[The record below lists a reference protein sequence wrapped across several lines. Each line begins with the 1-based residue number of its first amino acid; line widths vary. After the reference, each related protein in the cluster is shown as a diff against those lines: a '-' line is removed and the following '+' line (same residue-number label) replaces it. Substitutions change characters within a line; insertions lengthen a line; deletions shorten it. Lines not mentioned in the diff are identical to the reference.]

1 MVQDV
6 NKKHHMVHFLLTS
19 ARLQFYKSWG
29 SSFLMKIE
37 ELHLREL
44 RMRLKAPFET
54 SFGVTQDRRIPLIE
68 IVADG
73 LRGWG
78 EITTIETP
86 SYNSETTDT
95 AWHIISD
102 FIAPAIVGRTMASAT
117 EFATLTER
125 IRGHEMAKAGVENAI
140 WDAEAQRKGLP
151 LSKLLGG
158 SLKEIVCG
166 VSLGIRDS
174 PASLIAKVEQEL
186 SDGYQRIKLKIK
198 PGKDVDFV
206 GAVRKS
212 FPKAVLS
219 VDANSAYR
227 LEDAMHLKRLDDFGL
242 LMIEQPLYW
251 DEIHAH
257 ARLQALLET
266 ALCLDECISNS
277 RHAAAAIELG
287 ACRIINIKLGRV
299 GGHTEARRVHDLCST
314 LGVPVWCG
322 GMLETG
328 IGRAHNIAMS
338 TLPGFTLPGDV
349 SASRRYWDQDII
361 EPEVEVTPRGTIHVP
376 QTPGLGY
383 KVRREAVDRFT
394 VRANHWKA
402 PTALHAAQSHSAP
415 SKLEN

>member
-1 MVQDV
+1 
-6 NKKHHMVHFLLTS
+6 
-19 ARLQFYKSWG
+19 
-29 SSFLMKIE
+29 MKIE
-37 ELHLREL
+37 AIILREIH
-44 RMRLKAPFET
+44 MRLKSPFET
-54 SFGVTQDRRIPLIE
+54 SFGVIQDRRILLVEVI
-68 IVADG
+68 ADG
-73 LRGWG
+73 ISGWG
-78 EITTIETP
+78 EVTAMETP

-102 FIAPAIVGRTMASAT
+102 FIAPAIVGRTIASAS
-117 EFATLTER
+117 EFATLMER

-206 GAVRKS
+206 GAVRRR

-227 LEDAMHLKRLDDFGL
+227 LEDAMLLKRLDEFGL

-299 GGHTEARRVHDLCST
+299 GGHTAARQVHDICST
-314 LGVPVWCG
+314 HGVPVWCG
-322 GMLETG
+322 GMLESG
-328 IGRAHNIAMS
+328 VGRAHNIAMS
-338 TLPGFTLPGDV
+338 TLLGFTLPGDV
-349 SASRRYWDQDII
+349 SASRRYWNEDII
-361 EPEVEVTPRGTIHVP
+361 EPEVEVTPRGIIQVR

-383 KVRREAVDRFT
+383 KVRKDAVDRLT
-394 VRANHWKA
+394 VRTNQWKA
-402 PTALHAAQSHSAP
+402 PHALRSGKSV
-415 SKLEN
+415 SK